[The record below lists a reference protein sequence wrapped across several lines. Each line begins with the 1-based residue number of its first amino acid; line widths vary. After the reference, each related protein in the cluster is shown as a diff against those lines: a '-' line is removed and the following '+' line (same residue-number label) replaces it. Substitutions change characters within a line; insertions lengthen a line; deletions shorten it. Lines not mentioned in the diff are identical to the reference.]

1 VPHSARRPR
10 VAFVVQRCG
19 SDIAGGA
26 ERLCLETATHLRE
39 AWDVE
44 ILTTCARD
52 YTTWENVYEPGPS
65 NVAGVPLQRFAVDVP
80 RDGAAFERLSREL
93 ESGASVPLWRQQD
106 WIAAQGP
113 VCSALQQ
120 FVERSARDYDAI
132 YFYTY
137 LYATTYQVLPFAG
150 DAAVL
155 VPLAHDE
162 WPFYLPIWD
171 DLFRRP
177 RGILFASRDERR
189 LVERRFGELGNF
201 GPAIGIGIDP
211 PRAVDPEAFRLAHG
225 LDASFA
231 LYLGRVDPAKGC
243 AEMVDQFVELRRSER
258 GARKLVLAGPL
269 EMTLPKHDDVV
280 TLGQISDEDKWN
292 ALAAADVLVMPSRYE
307 SLSIV
312 ALEAW
317 SLGTPILANGLSS
330 VLVGQCRRSGGG
342 LWYAN
347 SGEFARLLSS
357 DLLGKARQLGAQGKR
372 YVEEHYRWSDV
383 VAQHRAWL
391 DDLLALDATHS

>member
-1 VPHSARRPR
+1 M
-10 VAFVVQRCG
+10 QRCG

-26 ERLCLETATHLRE
+26 ERLCLETAAHLKE

-52 YTTWENVYEPGPS
+52 YATWENVYEPGPDE
-65 NVAGVPLQRFAVDVP
+65 AEGVPLRRFRVDAP
-80 RDGAAFERLSREL
+80 RDQAVFDRLSREL
-93 ESGASVPLWRQQD
+93 AGGEPVPLWRQQD

-120 FVERSARDYDAI
+120 FVERNARTFDAI

-150 DAAVL
+150 ESTVL

-171 DLFRRP
+171 EFFRRP
-177 RGILFASRDERR
+177 RGIVFVSTDERR
-189 LVERRFGELGNF
+189 LVERRFGELGSL

-211 PRAVDPEAFRLAHG
+211 PGAADPEAFRWTHRIAEK
-225 LDASFA
+225 FA
-231 LYLGRVDPAKGC
+231 LYLGRVDRAKGC
-243 AEMVDQFVELRRSER
+243 AEMIEQFIALRRTER
-258 GARKLVLAGPL
+258 VERKLVLAGPL
-269 EMTLPKHDDVV
+269 EMALPKHRDVIA
-280 TLGQISDEDKWN
+280 LGQLSESEKWN
-292 ALAAADVLVMPSRYE
+292 ALAAAEMLIMPSRYE

-317 SLGTPILANGLSS
+317 SLGTPILANGLSP

-347 SGEFARLLSS
+347 GDEFARLLSS
-357 DLLGKARQLGAQGKR
+357 GLLGRARELGAQGR
-372 YVEEHYRWSDV
+372 RFVEQNYRWSDV
-383 VAQHRAWL
+383 VQRHRAYL
-391 DDLLALDATHS
+391 DDFLALDATHS

>member
-1 VPHSARRPR
+1 
-10 VAFVVQRCG
+10 VQRCG

-52 YTTWENVYEPGPS
+52 YTTWENVYEPGET
-65 NVAGVPLQRFAVDVP
+65 VLGGVPVQRFPVDAP
-80 RDGAAFERLSREL
+80 RDAVAFERLSREL
-93 ESGASVPLWRQQD
+93 ESGAPLPLWRQQD

-120 FVERSARDYDAI
+120 FVERRARSFDAI

-150 DAAVL
+150 EAAVL

-162 WPFYLPIWD
+162 WPLYLSMWD

-177 RGILFASRDERR
+177 RGILFASSDERR
-189 LVERRFGELGNF
+189 LVERRFGELPNL
-201 GPAIGIGIDP
+201 GPVIGIGIDP
-211 PRAVDPEAFRLAHG
+211 PRAVDPDAFRRAYG
-225 LDASFA
+225 IRENFA

-243 AEMVDQFVELRRSER
+243 AEMVEQFVALRRGELR
-258 GARKLVLAGPL
+258 ARKLVLAGPQ
-269 EMTLPKHDDVV
+269 EMTLPKHRDVV
-280 TLGQISDEDKWN
+280 ALGQLSDEHKWN

-347 SGEFARLLSS
+347 GAEFARLLSS
-357 DLLGKARQLGAQGKR
+357 DLLGKARELGAQGKH
-372 YVEEHYRWSDV
+372 YVEENYRWGDV
-383 VAQHRAWL
+383 VAKHRAWL